1 MSKLVLTGV
10 RAFTHGLDVTSV
22 ANKAELKAMQE
33 DKDATTYAS
42 AGWHEHLGGL
52 GQAEI
57 DLEGFWEAGTL
68 ANVDD
73 TSFATLGS
81 VGPWTIAPIDANEA
95 SLAYLTRSLRTTFNL
110 LGQVGDIAPFTG
122 HGEGSWPLARGQ
134 IASNPGTAR
143 TVTGTG
149 TILDMGAAGVTA
161 SQYMY
166 GNLHVLSV
174 AAGGA
179 QITARIESA
188 AVIGFGAPTTR
199 ATFTS
204 ATAISGEAIRVI
216 GPFTDRYWRLAW
228 TISGTTPSFLVAAAI
243 GIK

>member
-10 RAFTHGLDVTSV
+10 RAFTHGLDLTAVN
-22 ANKAELKAMQE
+22 NKAELKAMVE
-33 DKDATTYAS
+33 DKDATTFAS

-52 GQAEI
+52 GQAEM

-81 VGPWTIAPIDANEA
+81 VGPWTIAPIDANEG
-95 SLAYLTRSLRTTFNL
+95 SLAYLTRSLRTTYTA
-110 LGQVGDIAPFTG
+110 LGQVGDIAPFAS

-134 IASNPGTAR
+134 VASNPGTAR
-143 TVTGTG
+143 TVSGTG
-149 TILDMGAAGVTA
+149 TILTLTAVTA
-161 SQYMY
+161 AQFVY
-166 GNLHVLSV
+166 GNIHVLSV

-179 QITARIESA
+179 QITGRIESA
-188 AVIGFGAPTTR
+188 PTVGFASPTTR

-204 ATAISGEAIRVI
+204 ATAISGETIRAA
-216 GPFTDRYWRLAW
+216 GPITDAFWRFAW
-228 TISGTTPSFLVAAAI
+228 TISGSTPSFLVAASI

>member
-10 RAFTHGLDVTSV
+10 RAFTHGLDVTTV
-22 ANKAELKAMQE
+22 NNKAELKATIE
-33 DKDATTYAS
+33 DKDVTTYAS

-52 GQAEI
+52 GQAQI
-57 DLEGFWEAGTL
+57 DLDGFWEAGTL

-73 TSFATLGS
+73 TFFATLGS
-81 VGPWTIAPIDANEA
+81 VGPWTIAPIDANEG
-95 SLAYLTRSLRTTFNL
+95 SLAYLTRSLRTTFTL
-110 LGQVGDIAPFTG
+110 LGQVGDVAPFQG
-122 HGEGSWPLARGQ
+122 HGEGSWPLARGFV
-134 IASNPGTAR
+134 ASNPGTAR
-143 TVTGTG
+143 TVSGTG
-149 TILDMGAAGVTA
+149 TILDLGVAGVTA
-161 SQYMY
+161 AQFIY

-188 AVIGFGAPTTR
+188 AVIGFGSPTTR

-204 ATAISGEAIRVI
+204 ATAISGEAIRAA
-216 GPFTDRYWRLAW
+216 GPITDRYWRLAW
-228 TISGTTPSFLVAAAI
+228 TISGSTPSFLIAASI